1 MNSGQGGVGIPV
13 NVGGPGT
20 VNSGIQGGAVNV
32 PQKVNNINNNNAD
45 TNNRPVMKPATMT
58 NNENAS
64 SSSPKSTNIT
74 NNIHNNTIYNNNNN
88 NTVNVIN
95 NTTNTNVNATVSKN
109 LSPAEIQQRQKLL
122 MQQRAL
128 QQQQAMQN
136 FENQFFQLLMTLN
149 KKPKRIY
156 NFVEETDLILQKYEQ
171 YRPSFEFHIYEDKFK
186 ICAPS
191 NSRFQQQQQ
200 ADNNQTSSFDTNSK
214 NSHINQ
220 KTNIAQHDGL
230 ILEKDNETLK
240 EFLEYVARGR
250 IPEAIMEVLRD
261 SNIQFYES
269 NLILQVY
276 DHTNTVEVTI
286 NRPMN
291 KDSVNNSLSN
301 KVQGSDLSIQG
312 QNQQTPNGQI
322 RKFRRPRVYR
332 TLLRPNDLT
341 NYYDMMT
348 YADQARFSDS
358 IYQQFES
365 EILTLTKRNI
375 KLDVDLNPFEHREKI
390 DEDEFCEPRFN
401 EKAKTMEFVH
411 RKESTEDGTK
421 GKVGHIP
428 EHEEV
433 SQYMSKYEQLMLIMS
448 ERTSTITKS
457 TLATS
462 LADVS
467 KKSNNDTTSNNNN
480 NNSGVDNS
488 RHSSLLGSSIPGST
502 PSGVKSPG
510 LDTNSIGTNASNM
523 TTTAALNKTKCTTK
537 STGEKSSNENARFS
551 RLKFIEQWKINV
563 EKRKQQM
570 VLNNNNNATNGIT
583 DSLVPGTPFITKI
596 SMTVPMT
603 PQAQLLQQ
611 QQQFQQFQQQ
621 QQQQQQQSAQTK
633 EKKSTGKGTKRGTN
647 NTNDKPKAKRTKKTK
662 KDTDGTEQTPKRKR
676 VSKKKQA
683 AADSSN
689 NITATSP
696 SSQPSSNIDT
706 PI

>member
-1 MNSGQGGVGIPV
+1 MSSGKGDVGIPV
-13 NVGGPGT
+13 NVVGSSY
-20 VNSGIQGGAVNV
+20 VNIGIQGGAVNV
-32 PQKVNNINNNNAD
+32 PQKVPNNNNNAD
-45 TNNRPVMKPATMT
+45 TNNRPTMSPIMI
-58 NNENAS
+58 NNQNTS
-64 SSSPKSTNIT
+64 NSSPKNSNMAK
-74 NNIHNNTIYNNNNN
+74 NIHTNNNNNN
-88 NTVNVIN
+88 NTNATTNSIN
-95 NTTNTNVNATVSKN
+95 NTNNMDVNTVTNKS

-122 MQQRAL
+122 LQQRAL

-171 YRPSFEFHIYEDKFK
+171 YRPSFELHIYEDIFK

-200 ADNNQTSSFDTNSK
+200 VDSNQINSPNVNNKNNNNQRTSTVHN
-214 NSHINQ
+214 
-220 KTNIAQHDGL
+220 DGL
-230 ILEKDNETLK
+230 ILEKDDQTLK

-286 NRPMN
+286 SRPVN
-291 KDSVNNSLSN
+291 KDSMNNLLPNNIQGDVSN
-301 KVQGSDLSIQG
+301 TQG
-312 QNQQTPNGQI
+312 QNQQALNKQI

-365 EILTLTKRNI
+365 EILSLTKRNI

-390 DEDEFCEPRFN
+390 DEDEFCEPKFN
-401 EKAKTMEFVH
+401 ENTKAMEFVH
-411 RKESTEDGTK
+411 KKESTEDGTK

-428 EHEEV
+428 EHEETPQ
-433 SQYMSKYEQLMLIMS
+433 SISNYEQLMLIMS

-462 LADVS
+462 LAEVS
-467 KKSNNDTTSNNNN
+467 KKQNSNITSNNNN
-480 NNSGVDNS
+480 GLETSRNSS
-488 RHSSLLGSSIPGST
+488 ISLNSIPGSS
-502 PSGVKSPG
+502 SGGFKSSG
-510 LDTNSIGTNASNM
+510 L
-523 TTTAALNKTKCTTK
+523 TTTANSANLTNLTTALVLSKTK
-537 STGEKSSNENARFS
+537 STATSSSEKSNNENTRFS

-570 VLNNNNNATNGIT
+570 VLSNNDNNANGLP
-583 DSLVPGTPFITKI
+583 DYLVLGTPFMTKI

-611 QQQFQQFQQQ
+611 QKQFQKFQQQ
-621 QQQQQQQSAQTK
+621 QQQQQQPIQTK
-633 EKKSTGKGTKRGTN
+633 EKKTTGKGIKHGASGATE
-647 NTNDKPKAKRTKKTK
+647 KPKAKRTKKTK
-662 KDTDGTEQTPKRKR
+662 KDTDGAQQTPKRKR
-676 VSKKKQA
+676 VSKKKQV
-683 AADSSN
+683 AADSN
-689 NITATSP
+689 NITAASP
-696 SSQPSSNIDT
+696 KSQPASTIGT